1 MDIVKQLYTLNIG
14 DITDIK
20 KLSGGLSNEIYLI
33 NNLYIWK
40 IFKNKYLFNHISEK
54 KIIESSPHLQ
64 LYYFDDNNICY
75 NYIKGNNIDISY
87 FKNNLTEI
95 INLTKKYHM
104 TNVTT
109 DNFWTDTILS
119 WLNLLSDTDLS
130 FTTKEILQDIYQKI
144 TLEINSLSDSHIND
158 IVLCHH
164 DVHPGN
170 IIKKETDDLEL
181 IDLEFSFLNYYFV
194 DLGNII
200 CEFYTD
206 YSTESY
212 NYHLINDDIIKTT
225 LQMYKN
231 NMEVSNVDIK
241 KIKLGIQISHF
252 YWCVWGLIIDLKG
265 SDVDFDYKQFAKER
279 YQQLNFLSI

>member
-1 MDIVKQLYTLNIG
+1 MDIVKNLYTLNIG
-14 DITDIK
+14 DISDIK

-40 IFKNKYLFNHISEK
+40 IFKNKYLFSHKSEK
-54 KIIESSPHLQ
+54 KIIEHSPHLQ
-64 LYYFDDNNICY
+64 LYYFDNNNICY
-75 NYIKGNNIDISY
+75 NYIKGSNIDNCY
-87 FKNNLTEI
+87 FKNNLNDI

-104 TNVTT
+104 INITT
-109 DNFWTDTILS
+109 DNFWNDILPS
-119 WLNLLSDTDLS
+119 WLDILPDTSLS
-130 FTTKEILQDIYQKI
+130 FTSKKDLQTIYQR
-144 TLEINSLSDSHIND
+144 INSSLDQGDD

-164 DVHPGN
+164 DIHSGN
-170 IIKKETDDLEL
+170 IIKKETNDLEL

-206 YSTESY
+206 YNTESY
-212 NYHLINDDIIKTT
+212 NYHNINDDIITKTI
-225 LQMYKN
+225 QMYKN
-231 NMEVSNVDIK
+231 KIKVSSEDIK

-265 SDVDFDYKQFAKER
+265 SETDFDYKQFAKVR
-279 YQQLNFLSI
+279 YQQLDFKTI